1 MSSPAQIHFI
11 ADLHLSPAQPATLAA
26 FARYIAGP
34 ARSAHALYILGDLFD
49 AWPGDDAL
57 ASPAAQAVAQAL
69 ASLSDAG
76 CTVSFIA
83 GNRDFLIG
91 KEFAKAAQLA
101 LLQEPAA
108 IELDGKKHLL
118 MHGDSLCTDDV
129 AYQKLRAM
137 VRDPAW
143 QAAILA
149 KPLAERLAM
158 ATDARQQSEES
169 KQGKSSE
176 IMDVNVEALA
186 ACLRGAGYADL
197 IHGHTHRPAQHTLE
211 VDGHD
216 CTRWVLPD
224 WHDKAVWLEWQQG
237 QGLSFQPL

>member
-11 ADLHLSPAQPATLAA
+11 ADLHLSPAKPATLAA
-26 FARYIAGP
+26 FSRYIAGP
-34 ARSAHALYILGDLFD
+34 ARSADALYILGDLFD

-57 ASPAAQAVAQAL
+57 ASPAVQPVVQAL
-69 ASLSDAG
+69 ASLGAAG
-76 CTVSFIA
+76 CKLSFIA

-91 KEFAKAAQLA
+91 DEFAKAAGLT

-108 IELDGKKHLL
+108 IELDGKAYLL

-143 QAAILA
+143 QAAVLA

-158 ATDARQQSEES
+158 AIDARQQSEES
-169 KQGKSSE
+169 KQVKSSE
-176 IMDVNVEALA
+176 IMDVNGEALA

-197 IHGHTHRPAQHTLE
+197 IHGHTHRPAQHTLV

-216 CTRWVLPD
+216 CRRWVLPD
-224 WHDKAVWLEWQQG
+224 WHDKAVWLEWKND
-237 QGLSFQPL
+237 QGLSFQSL

>member
-1 MSSPAQIHFI
+1 MSSPTQIHFI

-34 ARSAHALYILGDLFD
+34 ARSADALYILGDLFD

-57 ASPAAQAVAQAL
+57 ASPAVQPIVQAL
-69 ASLSDAG
+69 ASLAASG
-76 CTVSFIA
+76 CKLSFIA

-91 KEFAKAAQLA
+91 EAFAKAARLT
-101 LLQEPAA
+101 LLQEAAA
-108 IELDGKKHLL
+108 IDLDGKAFVL

-137 VRDPAW
+137 VRDPVW
-143 QAAILA
+143 QAAVLA
-149 KPLAERLAM
+149 KPLAERQAM

-169 KQGKSSE
+169 KQVKSSG
-176 IMDVNVEALA
+176 IMDVNAEALA
-186 ACLRGAGYADL
+186 ACLRDSGYADL
-197 IHGHTHRPAQHTLE
+197 IHGHTHRPAQHKVE
-211 VDGHD
+211 VDGHA

-224 WHDKAVWLEWQQG
+224 WHDKAVWLEWRQG
-237 QGLSFQPL
+237 QGLSFQSL